1 MKAQLIESPD
11 EHHWVLL
18 EHKITELTVL
28 TRALRLRTWSLDGS
42 VEVLLASAF
51 ALRPPNGERRMDP
64 ADPDTLA
71 PVLGLVG
78 AAIRSLTIRRDG
90 SLELELGDGRV
101 LVAGPDP
108 RVEAWQ
114 VQGGG
119 VLEGMAYRCP
129 PGGGMP
135 WDAG

>member
-1 MKAQLIESPD
+1 MKAQLIESTD

-18 EHKITELTVL
+18 EHRITELAL
-28 TRALRLRTWSLDGS
+28 LARALRLRTWSLDGS

-51 ALRPPNGERRMDP
+51 VLRQPNGTRRMDT

-71 PVLGLVG
+71 PILGLVG
-78 AAIRSLTIRRDG
+78 LAIRSLTIRRDG
-90 SLELELGDGRV
+90 ALELELGDGRV
-101 LVAGPDP
+101 LAAGPDP
-108 RVEAWQ
+108 RVDAWQ

-129 PGGGMP
+129 AGGGAP
-135 WDAG
+135 WE